1 MLCSFALYSQCWEV
15 VVYQEMICIL
25 AVGQKYGT
33 CNYVRERQNL
43 LTRKPKAIKVS
54 GCVLIK
60 LLYGWAFCLK
70 LHREF
75 SGKKTHTL
83 LNLQCSIAKVQKLWV
98 TSTFPLSDWPA
109 WGFTSWE
116 ESCTF
121 APAMHK
127 PAWIL
132 WCCSEA
138 NKLPYRQAA
147 SQMRLH
153 PLLGQGFLHLWS
165 STPHFP
171 PRPAAPDGLLQWG
184 APSAGSVGWPEGW
197 LLCPRELEWRG
208 RGWRVLGFL
217 HSSSP

>member
-25 AVGQKYGT
+25 AWGQKYGT

-43 LTRKPKAIKVS
+43 LTRKTKAIKVS

-60 LLYGWAFCLK
+60 LSCSWAFCLK

-75 SGKKTHTL
+75 SGEKIPFWIFNAL
-83 LNLQCSIAKVQKLWV
+83 FAKVQKLWV
-98 TSTFPLSDWPA
+98 TSMFPLPDWPA
-109 WGFTSWE
+109 WGFSSWE
-116 ESCTF
+116 ESCMS
-121 APAMHK
+121 APEMHK

-132 WCCSEA
+132 WSEA

-147 SQMRLH
+147 SQMQLH
-153 PLLGQGFLHLWS
+153 HLLGGGLMHLWS

-171 PRPAAPDGLLQWG
+171 P
-184 APSAGSVGWPEGW
+184 
-197 LLCPRELEWRG
+197 CP
-208 RGWRVLGFL
+208 
-217 HSSSP
+217 SSPRWTSPVGSSICRVCGVTRRLIALPQRTSGEAEGEAAEC